1 MYEPIKFAKTGGGD
15 ATGELVA
22 PEGEG
27 KAPGVVLIQEW
38 WGLNGQIRHVAA
50 KLAREG
56 FVVAIPDLYHG
67 RWTTDAG
74 EAQQLMTALDWS
86 VAVAEL
92 GGAAAFLQNHPRCS
106 GNVGVM
112 GFCLGGALTF
122 ATAATSPDVKA
133 AVAYY
138 GLASQESFDHS
149 KIKAPMLAH
158 FASKDDWAS
167 PDKAKALVEAM
178 NARGQS
184 IELHIYEAGHAFANE
199 GRKDVYVPDA
209 AALSWSR
216 TTAFLHKHLG

>member
-1 MYEPIKFAKTGGGD
+1 MYQAIKFAKAGGGD

-27 KAPGVVLIQEW
+27 RAPGVVLIQEW

-74 EAQQLMTALDWS
+74 EAQQLMMALDWP

-92 GGAAAFLQNHPRCS
+92 CGAVTFLQSHSRCT
-106 GNVGVM
+106 GNVGLM

-122 ATAATSPDVKA
+122 ATAATSSDVKA

-149 KIKAPMLAH
+149 QIKAPVMAH
-158 FASKDDWAS
+158 FASQDDWAKA
-167 PDKAKALVEAM
+167 DKAQALADQM

-184 IELHIYEAGHAFANE
+184 MELHVYEAGHAFANE
-199 GRKDVYVPDA
+199 ARKEVYVPEA
-209 AALSWSR
+209 AELSWSR
-216 TTAFLHKHLG
+216 STKFLHQHLG